1 MSEAGL
7 YKNKDY
13 YCSKFKLDA
22 YFLIFKNVSTKV
34 VKIKNNNV

>member
-7 YKNKDY
+7 YKNKDIIAQNLNLMLTF
-13 YCSKFKLDA
+13 S
-22 YFLIFKNVSTKV
+22 IFKNVSTKV